1 MKNAE
6 DDSKAGSVRPRDAL
20 VGLLLIALGAAAEYV
35 DEFLLQGAFQPP
47 VDPFPPYIL
56 SWDARIFL
64 LINNGLANPYLGWVF
79 NILTR
84 LGSTFFMLVIGILLY
99 VCRRR
104 REGILILA
112 SIVVGTF
119 VALPLKLAIPR
130 PRPFATI
137 PTTIVFDKEAGS
149 SFPSGHAVR
158 TFAFAFIASKLRPRL
173 AIPLYLFACLIAFS
187 RVYVGQHYPLDAFAG
202 ALIGLLVGYLTMRNE
217 RRVLKAVSQLG
228 VPTRDGASRQSL
240 VRHCTI
246 SDSWPVLRFSE
257 AS

>member
-6 DDSKAGSVRPRDAL
+6 EDSKAGSVRPRDVL
-20 VGLLLIALGAAAEYV
+20 VGLLLIALAAAAEYV

-47 VDPFPPYIL
+47 VDPLPPYIL

-64 LINNGLANPYLGWVF
+64 LINNGLANPYLGWFF

-84 LGSTFFMLVIGILLY
+84 LGSTFFMFVIGILLY
-99 VCRRR
+99 VGRRR
-104 REGILILA
+104 REGVLILA
-112 SIVVGTF
+112 SIVIGTF
-119 VALPLKLAIPR
+119 VALPLKLAILR

-137 PTTIVFDKEAGS
+137 PTAIAFDKEAGS

-158 TFAFAFIASKLRPRL
+158 TFAFAFVTSKLRPRL
-173 AIPLYLFACLIAFS
+173 AMPLYLFACLIAFS

-202 ALIGLLVGYLTMRNE
+202 ALIGLFVGYLTLRNE
-217 RRVLKAVSQLG
+217 RRILKAVSQLG
-228 VPTRDGASRQSL
+228 VPTHDGAPRQSL
-240 VRHCTI
+240 VRPCTI
-246 SDSWPVLRFSE
+246 SDSSPVLHFRE